1 MRTRVK
7 ICGVTNAA
15 DAKAATAAGA
25 DAIGLLFHPPAPAFV
40 SLSAAEAV
48 ARATPPFVDLTA
60 VFVDPDPAFAR
71 EVIAACRP
79 GLLQFH
85 GDEAADF
92 CLSFGLPYLKVAR
105 PRRRAEVAATARAH
119 PRARGILL
127 DTPSDTVRGG
137 AGAVFDWE
145 RIPPRHPAPLVI
157 AGGLSPDNVGDLIR
171 RCRPWG
177 VDVSSGVCRAGD
189 RRKKDKRK
197 IAAFFAAVAAAD
209 GAPVC

>member
-1 MRTRVK
+1 MQTRVK

-15 DAKAATAAGA
+15 DAKAAAAAGA

-92 CLSFGLPYLKVAR
+92 CLSFGLPYLKAAR

-119 PRARGILL
+119 PQARGILL

-137 AGAVFDWE
+137 AGAAFDWA